1 MGIDITFGKRYIGYT
16 LIDQYQNWNQQ
27 NIFKEHRTGKVQR
40 IKANYKIASL
50 VEKKKNK
57 FTHYQEGTT
66 NYQHFL
72 NGIHFFWNWTM
83 EFGYILCLLDD
94 LNN

>member
-50 VEKKKNK
+50 VEKKKINLLTIRK
-57 FTHYQEGTT
+57 APPIISIFSMGSIFSGTG
-66 NYQHFL
+66 Q
-72 NGIHFFWNWTM
+72 WNSATYYACWT
-83 EFGYILCLLDD
+83 I
-94 LNN
+94 